1 MKKVKITIQ
10 GRKDIELEFENDE
23 DILMYISLNDNQ
35 IAETMEIS
43 GEVNADFDEKGK
55 LIGVEIY

>member
-1 MKKVKITIQ
+1 MKKVTITVE
-10 GRKDIELEFENDE
+10 GRDDIELEFEDDE
-23 DILMYISLNDNQ
+23 MILMYVRLNDNQ